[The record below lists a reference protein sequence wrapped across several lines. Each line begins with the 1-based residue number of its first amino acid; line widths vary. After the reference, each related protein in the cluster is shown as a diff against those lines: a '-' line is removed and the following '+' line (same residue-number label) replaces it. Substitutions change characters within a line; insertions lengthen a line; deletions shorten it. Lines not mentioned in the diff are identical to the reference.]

1 VVANETN
8 VVGRIAMIVY
18 LEPVAGSAK
27 DNLERA
33 KYEMER
39 TIGFRGEV
47 TSAKVE
53 GNRIAVTVEINP
65 KWNLPD
71 REKDSTLRK
80 WILVKTRKVFEVQF
94 IK

>member
-1 VVANETN
+1 MEV
-8 VVGRIAMIVY
+8 I
-18 LEPVAGSAK
+18 LEPVSGTAK

-33 KYEMER
+33 KYEMEHV
-39 TIGFRGEV
+39 IGFRGKV
-47 TSAKVE
+47 TDAKVE

-65 KWNLPD
+65 KWDLPD

-80 WILVKTRKVFEVQF
+80 WIIVKTRKVLEVQF